1 MPENI
6 FIDSDLLLLGVIGCT
21 LNLSVNDLVT
31 APNYNKKTISTI
43 FTVTTNTTMV
53 ILLLILDKCALLL
66 GSTPESSV
74 ISGPEES
81 CDCGCLLQL
90 PEGQISFRSDR
101 CQGGTAAIW
110 HIVTTPDRVIE
121 LTYFLRGSVDQSGR
135 AKNWIK
141 IRDGDSAQ
149 ASLLAHTSGG
159 SKAETVR
166 GTQQAMVVEVWRS
179 GRGEW
184 DSSAADED
192 TFSGSYTSLLRTS
205 NDSLLV
211 HQSPDGGHWLTNWRI
226 LAIVGGVILVCVVLA
241 VVAIIYLHKRFI
253 NGRRQMKK
261 SQVGQ
266 ALLRHR
272 HEADVRRDHNDGP
285 NAYYSFADTSTPPE
299 SPSRGY
305 LLSHSAYYHS
315 DPSHTD
321 SPGRKFPLNEK
332 GIVVLTADMT
342 YESCPPRTDVV
353 YGPQCIPMDGLHN
366 PYSHPDQNPPD
377 YCPTGSPNLPFRPS
391 QTSDQHPPSPENHQ
405 GALFKTPLARNSR
418 STSPPTS
425 PTSDLA
431 SSIANSDHNRVTPPK
446 PPDDWKNSD
455 SRFRLPAEG
464 SNASRPRTATPTAT
478 SGKDKT
484 PPDSTDPHTTTKK
497 GTTKDRARDHGSP
510 PYRAIRGAARPDG
523 QSPEAQT
530 EMTSIAQT
538 PPSSARSVDASPSI
552 GGNSR
557 LFPDALS
564 VNTLSDIGSQD
575 GFEYD
580 DYIPQ
585 LPGSFFNMDPQAYT
599 LTWSKPPQLK
609 TVDGAGSATGKS
621 GAAVT
626 GTAKIASFSGSEAS
640 IGS

>member
-1 MPENI
+1 M
-6 FIDSDLLLLGVIGCT
+6 
-21 LNLSVNDLVT
+21 
-31 APNYNKKTISTI
+31 
-43 FTVTTNTTMV
+43 
-53 ILLLILDKCALLL
+53 L
-66 GSTPESSV
+66 GSTPVSSV

-81 CDCGCLLQL
+81 CDCGCLLRL

-110 HIVTTPDRVIE
+110 HIVTNPDRVIE

-141 IRDGDSAQ
+141 IRDGDSAH

-159 SKAETVR
+159 SKPETVR

-179 GRGEW
+179 GRAEW
-184 DSSAADED
+184 DTSGDED
-192 TFSGSYTSLLRTS
+192 TFSGSYTTVLRTS
-205 NDSLLV
+205 NESLVV
-211 HQSPDGGHWLTNWRI
+211 HRSPDGGHWLTNWRT

-241 VVAIIYLHKRFI
+241 VVAIIFCHKRYI

-272 HEADVRRDHNDGP
+272 HEADARRDHQDGP
-285 NAYYSFADTSTPPE
+285 NAYYSFADTSSPPE

-315 DPSHTD
+315 DPSHTET
-321 SPGRKFPLNEK
+321 PGKKFPLHEK
-332 GIVVLTADMT
+332 GLVVLTADMT
-342 YESCPPRTDVV
+342 YEAYPPHPDVV
-353 YGPQCIPMDGLHN
+353 YGPLDGPHN
-366 PYSHPDQNPPD
+366 PYRHPDQNPPD
-377 YCPTGSPNLPFRPS
+377 YCPTGSPNLPFRPT
-391 QTSDQHPPSPENHQ
+391 QTPEKHPPTPENHQ
-405 GALFKTPLARNSR
+405 SGEYNTQMARNSR
-418 STSPPTS
+418 SPSSPPTS

-431 SSIANSDHNRVTPPK
+431 SSVANSDHNRATPPK
-446 PPDDWKNSD
+446 PPDDWKKTD
-455 SRFRLPAEG
+455 SRCRLPAEG
-464 SNASRPRTATPTAT
+464 SNTTRPRTATPTAT
-478 SGKDKT
+478 FGKGKA
-484 PPDSTDPHTTTKK
+484 PPNLTHPQTTTKK
-497 GTTKDRARDHGSP
+497 GATKDSARDHGSP
-510 PYRAIRGAARPDG
+510 PYRAIRGVTRPDG

-530 EMTSIAQT
+530 EMTSIVQT
-538 PPSSARSVDASPSI
+538 PPSSARSVDESPSL

-580 DYIPQ
+580 DYIPH

-599 LTWSKPPQLK
+599 LTWSKPLQQK
-609 TVDGAGSATGKS
+609 TADGAEA
-621 GAAVT
+621 
-626 GTAKIASFSGSEAS
+626 GTRKGDVPPSTTKVASFSGSEAS